1 MGCMRSSNWD
11 EGLNF
16 HFLMIVQMTATP
28 AMDDAMTIRTV
39 IVVLLVVVDVLAAV
53 AAFAGAVD

>member
-1 MGCMRSSNWD
+1 MRSSNWD